1 MLLNYLDSAIGF
13 IVVILM
19 FSLAITILVQMV
31 SVLLQLRGKGL
42 LTGLQLL
49 LREVDPALKSQ
60 AQALANQVLSHPA
73 IADGKKR
80 LGIALRKNEVKL
92 VLESLAE
99 ANPSLKAALA
109 ERGTAISAKIDAW
122 YEPVMDRVSERY
134 KMNTRWVATAFAVI
148 LAFGLQF
155 DSIGLFRKIST
166 NAELRARMVAMSDSV
181 LESSKKELEAPA
193 TAATVEGLNDL
204 NGRLEIL
211 RTELGEAGLQLI
223 PADWSWSFY
232 GHWRSWLGVI
242 LSAFLLGLGAPFW
255 YGALKNLV
263 GLRHVSDQRDEEKEK
278 AALAVLAAKK

>member
-13 IVVILM
+13 VVVILM
-19 FSLAITILVQMV
+19 FSLVITILVQMV
-31 SVLLQLRGKGL
+31 GVLLQLRGKSL
-42 LTGLQLL
+42 LTGLELL

-60 AQALANQVLSHPA
+60 AQALADQVLSHPA

-109 ERGTAISAKIDAW
+109 ERGAAISAKIDAW

-134 KMNTRWVATAFAVI
+134 KMNTRWVATLFAVI
-148 LAFGLQF
+148 LAFGLQI

-166 NAELRARMVAMSDSV
+166 NAELRGKLVSMSDSV
-181 LESSKKELEAPA
+181 LDTSKRELEAPA
-193 TAATVEGLNDL
+193 TPATVEGLNDL
-204 NGRLEIL
+204 NNRLD
-211 RTELGEAGLQLI
+211 TLQTKLKETDLKLV
-223 PADWSWSFY
+223 PEPWCWSFY
-232 GHWRSWLGVI
+232 GDWRALLGVI

-255 YGALKNLV
+255 YGALRNLV
-263 GLRHVSDQRDEEKEK
+263 GLRHVVEQKDDEREQ
-278 AALAVLAAKK
+278 AVLAAKK

>member
-134 KMNTRWVATAFAVI
+134 KMNTRWVATGFAVI

-155 DSIGLFRKIST
+155 DSLGLFRKIST
-166 NAELRARMVAMSDSV
+166 NAELRARLVAMSDSV

-204 NGRLEIL
+204 NGRLENL
-211 RTELGEAGLQLI
+211 RTELGETGLQLI
-223 PADWSWSFY
+223 PTDWSWSFY